1 MKPIVRCILAIGTT
15 ALGIAPIAAALGTK
29 EFTRTQAAAAESLL
43 NSRLTTVAQ
52 DALNQSCYTTATLT
66 KGSEVRLPDSVPAS
80 SCITDGDRYGFL
92 GEINGHVRILEVF
105 SAKSVASRKSDLL
118 KTSK

>member
-1 MKPIVRCILAIGTT
+1 MKPIVRIILAIGTT
-15 ALGIAPIAAALGTK
+15 AMGIAPLTVDLGAK
-29 EFTRTQAAAAESLL
+29 EFARASTTAAESLL

-52 DALNQSCYTTATLT
+52 DDLNQSCYTTPTVS

-92 GEINGHVRILEVF
+92 GVINGHLRILEVF
-105 SAKSVASRKSDLL
+105 SAKTVSRRKSDLL